1 MVGPRVIVAPPVPP
15 DDEDLLSRW
24 RAGDAQA
31 GGALVRRHIAALER
45 FFRGKIG
52 AAGELA
58 DLVQQSLTACVRAR
72 DRVPDGLPFR
82 AYLLGIARNVLLHEL
97 RRRGRKPEPDAL
109 DDRDGGALAGPSALS
124 PSRLVAARDE
134 RRLLLRALR
143 GLPYDLQWLIEL
155 HYWEDLRQDDVAA
168 VLGVP
173 PGTIKSRLSRA
184 RRLLRARIE
193 ALADDPV
200 LRGSTV
206 DGLERWARELADDHR
221 E

>member
-1 MVGPRVIVAPPVPP
+1 VQP
-15 DDEDLLSRW
+15 DDTTLLTRW

-31 GGALVRRHIAALER
+31 GGALVRRHLPALER
-45 FFRGKIG
+45 FFRGKVG
-52 AAGELA
+52 AGELA
-58 DLVQQSLTACVRAR
+58 DLVQQALTACVRAR
-72 DRVPDGLPFR
+72 DRVPEGLPFR
-82 AYLLGIARNVLLHEL
+82 AYLLGIARNVLLHDL

-109 DDRDGGALAGPSALS
+109 ADGDGALAGPSEQS

-155 HYWEDLRQDDVAA
+155 HYWEDLRQDDVAV

-193 ALADDPV
+193 ALADDPE
-200 LRGSTV
+200 LRGSTL
-206 DGLERWARELADDHR
+206 DGLDRWARALADDHR